1 MSALDAFIIAN
12 HNWLVW
18 VIPLALVGLVKAIIW
33 NRSYKTYV
41 IKGKHRNSKD
51 ITKVVY
57 STSEERA
64 VQIFR
69 DFHKGTEIHSVKD
82 CDQNNWNDTY

>member
-18 VIPLALVGLVKAIIW
+18 VIPLVLVGLVKAIIW

-57 STSEERA
+57 STSELLNFFFI
-64 VQIFR
+64 VILLN
-69 DFHKGTEIHSVKD
+69 SVNT
-82 CDQNNWNDTY
+82 Q

>member
-1 MSALDAFIIAN
+1 MSAYWGGHLSWILA
-12 HNWLVW
+12 
-18 VIPLALVGLVKAIIW
+18 LALVGLVKAIIW

-57 STSEERA
+57 STSEENA

-69 DFHKGTEIHSVKD
+69 DFHNGSEIYSVKD
-82 CDQNNWNDTY
+82 TDQDGWKGTY

>member
-1 MSALDAFIIAN
+1 MSAYWGGHLSWILA
-12 HNWLVW
+12 LV
-18 VIPLALVGLVKAIIW
+18 LVGLVKAIIW
-33 NRSYKTYV
+33 NLTYKTYV

-57 STSEERA
+57 STSEENA

-69 DFHKGTEIHSVKD
+69 DFHNGSEIHSVKD
-82 CDQNNWNDTY
+82 CDQNGWNGTY

>member
-1 MSALDAFIIAN
+1 MSAYWGGHLSWILA
-12 HNWLVW
+12 
-18 VIPLALVGLVKAIIW
+18 LALVGLVKAIIW

-69 DFHKGTEIHSVKD
+69 DFHNGSEIHSVED
-82 CDQNNWNDTY
+82 CDQNGWNDTY